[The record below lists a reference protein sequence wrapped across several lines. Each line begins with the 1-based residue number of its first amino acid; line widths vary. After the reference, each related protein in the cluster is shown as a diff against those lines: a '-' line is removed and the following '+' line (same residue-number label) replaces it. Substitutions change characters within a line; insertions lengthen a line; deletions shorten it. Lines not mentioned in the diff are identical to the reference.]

1 MPIYLYKHP
10 ATGEIIEILQ
20 GMNDEH
26 IYFEDGVEFDRVF
39 TIPQAS
45 IDTQIDPMSSMDFV
59 EKTGRKKGSIGDL
72 WDASKELSSKRTDKI
87 GKDPIQ
93 EKAFDDYSKKRRGR
107 KSLEE
112 TRSKAPKEIFI

>member
-10 ATGEIIEILQ
+10 VTGEVAEVLQ
-20 GMNDEH
+20 GMNEDH
-26 IYFEDGVEFDRVF
+26 VYFEDGVEFDRVF

-45 IDTQIDPMSSMDFV
+45 VDTQIDPMSSRDFV
-59 EKTGRKKGSIGDL
+59 EKTGRKKGSVGDL
-72 WDASKELSSKRTDKI
+72 WDASKELSSKRADKI
-87 GKDPIQ
+87 GKDPVQ